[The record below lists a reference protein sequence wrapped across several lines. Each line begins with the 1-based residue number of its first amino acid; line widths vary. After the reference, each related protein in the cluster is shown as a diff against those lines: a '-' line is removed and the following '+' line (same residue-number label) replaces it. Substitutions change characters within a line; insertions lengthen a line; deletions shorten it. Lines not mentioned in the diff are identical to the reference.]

1 MVVDLIFVGAVL
13 LCAIL
18 LATGKSLNI
27 CIKHTHVVEQQE
39 IPKEPETS
47 TDTQAPSETKILPE
61 LIQDILGV
69 TDER

>member
-1 MVVDLIFVGAVL
+1 MVVNLIFVGVVL

-18 LATGKSLNI
+18 LATGKPLNI

-39 IPKEPETS
+39 IPKEPETP